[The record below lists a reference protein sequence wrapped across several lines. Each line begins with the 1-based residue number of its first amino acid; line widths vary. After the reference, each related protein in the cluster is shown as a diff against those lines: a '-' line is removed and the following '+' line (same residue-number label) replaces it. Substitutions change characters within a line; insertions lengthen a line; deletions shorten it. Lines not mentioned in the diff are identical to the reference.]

1 MGYDLP
7 EDIKINLIVAV
18 DQPVS
23 QAHDLRPGNFW
34 EARAFFFGN
43 PVGRLADNL
52 KQAHQ
57 SKIEQ
62 AILIQVGAFSVLKQ
76 LDGFPRVVEHMAQG
90 DAGVTA

>member
-1 MGYDLP
+1 VGYDLP

-43 PVGRLADNL
+43 PVGRFADNL
-52 KQAHQ
+52 KQPNQ
-57 SKIEQ
+57 SEIEQ
-62 AILIQVGAFSVLKQ
+62 TVLIQVSAFSVLNQ
-76 LDGFPRVVEHMAQG
+76 LDSFPRVVEHVAQG
-90 DAGVTA
+90 NAGVTA